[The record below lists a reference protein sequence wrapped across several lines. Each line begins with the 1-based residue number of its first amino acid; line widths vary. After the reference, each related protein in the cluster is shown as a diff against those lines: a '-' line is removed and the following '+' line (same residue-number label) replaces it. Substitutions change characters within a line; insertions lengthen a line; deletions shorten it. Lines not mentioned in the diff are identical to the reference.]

1 MIKVLEGFLKKS
13 NKKMIQ
19 EKKKILYICGS
30 LNQTTQMHKI
40 SMELPE
46 YEAWFTPYYADGFLK
61 FLTRIGIL
69 DFTIMG
75 GVFKKRT
82 LAYLKKHSLKLDY
95 EGKLNHYDL
104 VFTCQDLIIPKN
116 IRQSKVILVQE
127 GMVDPETI
135 WSKLVRKLKLPRWAA
150 STSMTGQSDQY
161 DIFCIASEGF
171 KELFINKGLNPE
183 KLRVTGIPN
192 FDNCAEYFNNDF
204 PHKNFVLVATSDM
217 RETLK
222 YENRKKLIQKALKI
236 ADGKKLIFK
245 LHPNENVKKRTA
257 EIKKY
262 APEALVYYGVPIEPM
277 IANCD
282 ILVTRYS
289 SVIFVASALGKKVY
303 SDIDEETIRKLT
315 PIQNGGTSAKN
326 IAEEARKLLELAPQ
340 KSENRMFEQK
350 FRFFIRKK
358 LAKVRN

>member
-1 MIKVLEGFLKKS
+1 MKT
-13 NKKMIQ
+13 

-40 SMELPE
+40 SQELPE
-46 YEAWFTPYYADGFLK
+46 YESWFTPYYADGFIR
-61 FLTRIGIL
+61 FLTKIGIL

-82 LAYLKKHSLKLDY
+82 LAYLKKHNLNVDY
-95 EGKLNHYDL
+95 EGKKNQYDL

-116 IRQSKVILVQE
+116 IRQSKIILVQE
-127 GMVDPETI
+127 GMVDPETL
-135 WSKLVRKLKLPRWAA
+135 WSKLVRKLHLPRWAA
-150 STSMTGQSDQY
+150 STSMTGQSDLY
-161 DIFCIASEGF
+161 DIFCVASEGF
-171 KELFINKGLNPE
+171 KELFIEKGLNPN

-192 FDNCAEYFNNDF
+192 FDNCAEHLKNDF

-217 RETLK
+217 RETYK
-222 YENRKKLIQKALKI
+222 YENRKKLIQKALHI
-236 ADGKKLIFK
+236 AGDKKLIFK

-262 APEALVYYGVPIEPM
+262 APDALVYYGVPIEPM

-282 ILVTRYS
+282 VLITRYS

-303 SDIDEETIRKLT
+303 SDIDYEIIRKLT
-315 PIQNGGTSAKN
+315 PIQNDGTSAIY
-326 IAEEARKLLELAPQ
+326 IAEEARKLLELSPQ
-340 KSENRMFEQK
+340 KSEKYFSERGFK
-350 FRFFIRKK
+350 FFFRKK

>member
-1 MIKVLEGFLKKS
+1 M
-13 NKKMIQ
+13 NT

-30 LNQTTQMHKI
+30 LNQTTQMHQI
-40 SMELPE
+40 SLQLPE
-46 YEAWFTPYYADGFLK
+46 YEAWFTPYYADGFIK

-82 LAYLKKHSLKLDY
+82 LAYLKKNNLNVDY
-95 EGKLNHYDL
+95 EGKKNHYDL
-104 VFTCQDLIIPKN
+104 VFTCQDLIVPKN
-116 IRQSKVILVQE
+116 IRQSKIILVQE

-135 WSKLVRKLKLPRWAA
+135 WSKLVRTLRLPRWAA
-150 STSMTGQSDQY
+150 STTMTGQSDLY
-161 DIFCIASEGF
+161 DIFCVASEGF
-171 KELFINKGLNPE
+171 KELFIEKGLRPE

-192 FDNCAEYFNNDF
+192 FDNCAQHLNNDF
-204 PHKNFVLVATSDM
+204 PHKKFLLVATSDM

-222 YENRKKLIQKALKI
+222 YENRKKFIQKALKI
-236 ADGKKLIFK
+236 ANGKQIIFK

-262 APEALVYYGVPIEPM
+262 APDALVYYGVPIEPM

-282 ILVTRYS
+282 ILLTRYS

-303 SDIDEETIRKLT
+303 SDIDEKIIKKLT

-326 IAEEARKLLELAPQ
+326 IAEEARKLLELTPE
-340 KSENRMFEQK
+340 KSEKYVNESK
-350 FRFFIRKK
+350 LRFYFRKK

>member
-1 MIKVLEGFLKKS
+1 MFRGFLEFFEAKRVMQS
-13 NKKMIQ
+13 N
-19 EKKKILYICGS
+19 KKKILYICGS

-40 SMELPE
+40 SLELPE
-46 YEAWFTPYYADGFLK
+46 YEAWFTPYYADGFIK
-61 FLTRIGIL
+61 FLTKIGVL

-82 LAYLKKHSLKLDY
+82 LAYLKKHNLRVDY
-95 EGKLNHYDL
+95 EGKQNTYDL

-116 IRQSKVILVQE
+116 IRNSKIILVQE
-127 GMVDPETI
+127 GMVDPETF
-135 WSKLVRKLKLPRWAA
+135 WSWIVRKLHLPRWAA
-150 STSMTGQSDQY
+150 STSMTGQSDLY
-161 DIFCIASEGF
+161 DIFCVASEGF
-171 KELFINKGLNPE
+171 KEFFIEKGLSPQ

-192 FDNCAEYFNNDF
+192 FDNCVEYKNNNF

-217 RETLK
+217 RETFK
-222 YENRKKLIQKALKI
+222 YENRKKFIQKALQI
-236 ADGKKLIFK
+236 AGDKLLIFK

-257 EIKKY
+257 EIKRY
-262 APEALVYYGVPIEPM
+262 APDALVYYGVPIEPM

-282 ILVTRYS
+282 ALITRYS

-303 SDIDEETIRKLT
+303 SDIDDLTLQKLT

-326 IAEEARKLLELAPQ
+326 IAEEARKLLELAPE
-340 KSENRMFEQK
+340 KTLNLKNEGK
-350 FRFFIRKK
+350 FRFFLRKK